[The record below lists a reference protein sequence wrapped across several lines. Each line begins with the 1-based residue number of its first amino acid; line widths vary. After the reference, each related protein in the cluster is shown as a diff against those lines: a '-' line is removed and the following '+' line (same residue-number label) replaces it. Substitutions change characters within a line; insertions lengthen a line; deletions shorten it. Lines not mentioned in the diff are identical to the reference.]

1 MQTQI
6 TVRHTDASDYH
17 RRYAQEEL
25 DRLSRVHRRIEAAR
39 VVLTEEGLD
48 KRAEVTVSV
57 PGQEFHVAESAQSLE
72 VAVDRCVDRIRR
84 SLIKHK
90 DTVVRSK
97 DPGRDVWH

>member
-25 DRLSRVHRRIEAAR
+25 DRLNRVHKRIENAR
-39 VVLTEEGLD
+39 IILTEDGLD
-48 KRAEVTVSV
+48 KKAEMTVSV

-72 VAVDRCVDRIRR
+72 VAVNRCVDRIRR
-84 SLIKHK
+84 SLLKHK
-90 DTVVRSK
+90 DTVARSK
-97 DPGRDVWH
+97 DPNREVWH